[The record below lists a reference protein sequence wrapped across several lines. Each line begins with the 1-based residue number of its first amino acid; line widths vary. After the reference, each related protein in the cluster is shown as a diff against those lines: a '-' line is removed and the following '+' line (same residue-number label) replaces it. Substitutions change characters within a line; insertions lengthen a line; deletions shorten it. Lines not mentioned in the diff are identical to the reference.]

1 MNIQPKTAFDMRPST
16 ISIKEME
23 QLVEKF
29 SKMKIE
35 DPDKE
40 KIEKPEVVDTS
51 LGDNLVQGFLFL
63 DSIKT
68 FSSLFC

>member
-1 MNIQPKTAFDMRPST
+1 MNPQPKTAFDMRPST
-16 ISIKEME
+16 PCIKEME
-23 QLVEKF
+23 ELVEKF

-40 KIEKPEVVDTS
+40 KIEKTEVVETS
-51 LGDNLVQGFLFL
+51 LGDNLVQAFLLL